1 VSGSLGDA
9 VALVTGGG
17 SGIGRAIVLA
27 YAREGADLAV
37 LDRNEAGALAVAGEA
52 AALGVRAEAFACDV
66 SRPEEVADAVAAITG
81 AFGRIDVLVN
91 NAGIGTTSPLAEMPI
106 EQWDEIIGINL
117 TGPFL
122 MTRAVVPGMIERGH
136 GKVINMSSQLGVRG
150 APNLAGYCAAK
161 AGLLGLTRSLA
172 RELIP
177 FGIHVNAII
186 PGPVATPMTDGIPEE
201 TLEAIYDELP
211 IRRLATPE
219 EIAPTAVLL
228 ATADGAYYVGATLNV
243 SGGHVM

>member
-1 VSGSLGDA
+1 MGDV

-37 LDRNEAGALAVAGEA
+37 LDRNEAAALAVAAEA
-52 AALGVRAEAFACDV
+52 AALGVRADAFACDV
-66 SRPEEVADAVAAITG
+66 SRPEEVEQAVAAITAG
-81 AFGRIDVLVN
+81 FGRIDVLVN
-91 NAGIGTTSPLAEMPI
+91 NAGIGTTSPVAEMPI
-106 EQWDEIIGINL
+106 EQWEEIIGINL

>member
-1 VSGSLGDA
+1 MGDA

-37 LDRNEAGALAVAGEA
+37 LDRDEAGARAAAAEA

-66 SRPEEVADAVAAITG
+66 SQPQEVADAVAAITG

-91 NAGIGTTSPLAEMPI
+91 NAGIGTTAPVAEMLI
-106 EQWDEIIGINL
+106 EQWEEIIGINL

-122 MTRAVVPGMIERGH
+122 MTRAVVPGMIERGS
-136 GKVINMSSQLGVRG
+136 GKIINMSSQLGVRG

-186 PGPVATPMTDGIPEE
+186 PGPVATPMTEGIPEE